1 MNEVLGAQGGLE
13 GGLTCSLIILMMR
26 GECLSR
32 GPFACSISMAWVV
45 VLCQET
51 GRFSEDGSV
60 PGITGRGHCRRG
72 APSPWAFTELE
83 PAGF

>member
-1 MNEVLGAQGGLE
+1 MNEVLGAQEGLE
-13 GGLTCSLIILMMR
+13 DGLTCCLIILMMR

-32 GPFACSISMAWVV
+32 GPFAWNSMAWVV

-51 GRFSEDGSV
+51 GRFSEDVSV
-60 PGITGRGHCRRG
+60 PGITGRGHCRGG